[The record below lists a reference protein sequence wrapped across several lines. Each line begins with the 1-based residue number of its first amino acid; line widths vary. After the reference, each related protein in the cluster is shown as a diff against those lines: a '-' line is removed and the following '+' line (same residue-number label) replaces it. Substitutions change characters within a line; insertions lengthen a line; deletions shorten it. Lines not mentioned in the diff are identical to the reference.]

1 MLVARKY
8 YGEACGGFSIPA
20 SEHSTITSWGR
31 DGECAAMKNMLE
43 QYPVGLVACVSDSF
57 DVFKACEEYWGGAL
71 KELVQAREG
80 KGFLVIRPDSGPPVE
95 TTLKIFEILDARFGM
110 ATNTM
115 GYKVLPSY
123 LRMIWGD
130 GIDYESLVAICESLT
145 KAGYSTDN
153 IAFGSGGGLLQKLN
167 RDTQKCAFKCSSVVV
182 GGEERHVF
190 KDPVTDSG
198 KKSKK
203 GRLKLV
209 KDAKSGAIS
218 TLTEVGPDDATPDLL
233 VEVFRDGRLLV
244 DQTFAEVRARAE
256 VPDGLPLPPP
266 PERD

>member
-20 SEHSTITSWGR
+20 SEHSTITSWGK
-31 DGECAAMKNMLE
+31 DGECDAMKNMLE

-95 TTLKIFEILDARFGM
+95 TTIKIFEILDARFGM
-110 ATNTM
+110 TTNTM

-167 RDTQKCAFKCSSVVV
+167 RDTQKCAFKCSAVVV
-182 GGEERHVF
+182 GGEPRHVF

>member
-1 MLVARKY
+1 MCR
-8 YGEACGGFSIPA
+8 
-20 SEHSTITSWGR
+20 
-31 DGECAAMKNMLE
+31 
-43 QYPVGLVACVSDSF
+43 
-57 DVFKACEEYWGGAL
+57 
-71 KELVQAREG
+71 
-80 KGFLVIRPDSGPPVE
+80 
-95 TTLKIFEILDARFGM
+95 
-110 ATNTM
+110 
-115 GYKVLPSY
+115 
-123 LRMIWGD
+123 
-130 GIDYESLVAICESLT
+130 
-145 KAGYSTDN
+145 YS
-153 IAFGSGGGLLQKLN
+153 GSGGALLQKLN

-203 GRLKLV
+203 GVLKLV
-209 KDAKSGAIS
+209 KDEKSGAIS

>member
-20 SEHSTITSWGR
+20 SEHSTITSWGK
-31 DGECAAMKNMLE
+31 DGECDAMKNMLE

-130 GIDYESLVAICESLT
+130 GIDYESLVAICGALT

-167 RDTQKCAFKCSSVVV
+167 RDTQKCAFKCSAVVV
-182 GGEERHVF
+182 GGEPRHVF

-198 KKSKK
+198 KKSK
-203 GRLKLV
+203 
-209 KDAKSGAIS
+209 
-218 TLTEVGPDDATPDLL
+218 
-233 VEVFRDGRLLV
+233 
-244 DQTFAEVRARAE
+244 
-256 VPDGLPLPPP
+256 
-266 PERD
+266 

>member
-20 SEHSTITSWGR
+20 SEHSTITSWGK
-31 DGECAAMKNMLE
+31 DGECDAMKNMLE

-110 ATNTM
+110 TTNTM

-167 RDTQKCAFKCSSVVV
+167 RDTQKCAFKCSELRKADGSVTLVY
-182 GGEERHVF
+182 
-190 KDPVTDSG
+190 KDPITDKG
-198 KKSKK
+198 KQSKK
-203 GRLKLV
+203 GRMTVEKGADGKLTTV
-209 KDAKSGAIS
+209 TEGKGDPAKD
-218 TLTEVGPDDATPDLL
+218 VMH
-233 VEVFRDGRLLV
+233 EVFRDGVCLNTTTL
-244 DQTFAEVRARAE
+244 DEVKALAAI
-256 VPDGLPLPPP
+256 DGK
-266 PERD
+266 